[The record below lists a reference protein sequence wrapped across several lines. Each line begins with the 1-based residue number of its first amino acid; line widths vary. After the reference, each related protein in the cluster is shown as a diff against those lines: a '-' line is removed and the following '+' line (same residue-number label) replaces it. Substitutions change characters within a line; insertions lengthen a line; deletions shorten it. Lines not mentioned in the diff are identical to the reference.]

1 MDDTKPLTI
10 DGFVYTVPAPG
21 DGPGTARFQ
30 LVVSPTD
37 DTVDDVVWSC
47 TTSDPRIADAL
58 LTEIQDGDLLHVSGF
73 LTQFDDPAQPARLA
87 VDELE
92 LLAPAPAR
100 ALKEMVL
107 DRYGDYVVVFDA
119 DTEAVPVFTA
129 DGQWVGT
136 AENPDA
142 IGRLIEIHERVN
154 GGDG

>member
-58 LTEIQDGDLLHVSGF
+58 LTEIEDGDLLHVSGF
-73 LTQFDDPAQPARLA
+73 LTQFDARPACRRRTGAPGARTGASPA
-87 VDELE
+87 
-92 LLAPAPAR
+92 
-100 ALKEMVL
+100 
-107 DRYGDYVVVFDA
+107 
-119 DTEAVPVFTA
+119 
-129 DGQWVGT
+129 
-136 AENPDA
+136 
-142 IGRLIEIHERVN
+142 
-154 GGDG
+154 GDGPRQVRRLRRGVRRRH